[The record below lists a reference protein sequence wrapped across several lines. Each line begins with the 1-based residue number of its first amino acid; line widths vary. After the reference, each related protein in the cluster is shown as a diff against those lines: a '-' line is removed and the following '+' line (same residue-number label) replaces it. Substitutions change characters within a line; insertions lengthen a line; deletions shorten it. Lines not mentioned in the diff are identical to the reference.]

1 MLARSGILFPHTVV
15 FGVKKVRDP
24 LDRTEVEMKI
34 HKPVVGHAHA
44 CDDEMKTHKHDH
56 VIPHKH

>member
-1 MLARSGILFPHTVV
+1 M
-15 FGVKKVRDP
+15 FGVKKERDP
-24 LDRTEVEMKI
+24 LDRTKVEMKI